1 MTPVIVDVCS
11 AKAAEGALQCTG
23 VREVVFVERVSCAW
37 RVCGWSPRQM
47 HSSLTL
53 ALLVHHLPTTLS
65 RMPSKSDV
73 MSRLCRVLISRCGF
87 QATFLITAGKFVFRP
102 LLTSSAMPQGS
113 HTNACMQASACD
125 TAWSGQGIRILMV
138 DGAPCPAQALSWCP
152 S

>member
-1 MTPVIVDVCS
+1 MTLVTVDVCS

-37 RVCGWSPRQM
+37 RVCGWSSRQM

-65 RMPSKSDV
+65 RIPSKSDV

-87 QATFLITAGKFVFRP
+87 QATFLITAGKFCFQVSTDF
-102 LLTSSAMPQGS
+102 
-113 HTNACMQASACD
+113 
-125 TAWSGQGIRILMV
+125 IRVAAGFTHQRLHA
-138 DGAPCPAQALSWCP
+138 GLSMRHCLVRTGN
-152 S
+152 